1 MSQPELLKK
10 QLYQFAAHIRDPD
23 NSPSP
28 DNIEDRRMGIYRNLF
43 FNNVKDFLGNTF
55 PVLKSLYEEDAWL
68 ELARSFYAI
77 HRCQSPYFLEI
88 SREFLEYLQ
97 TEHNLR
103 DIDPPYLLELA
114 HYEWIELALSI
125 SQEKPDLLQ
134 IDTESSLLDG
144 HPVMSP
150 LAWLMTYTWPVHQI
164 SYDFRPEQ
172 PAEQV
177 VCIIVYR
184 DVDDDIQFT
193 EINPVTARLLQQLEQ
208 NDAATGADVL
218 NDIAKELAVADAWP
232 ILQSGLET
240 LEGLKQKGIILGV
253 ARS

>member
-23 NSPSP
+23 NSPLP

-43 FNNVKDFLGNTF
+43 FNNVNDFLGNTF

-68 ELARSFYAI
+68 ELVRSFYAI

-97 TEHNLR
+97 TEYSLR
-103 DIDPPYLLELA
+103 DIDPPFMFELA

-125 SQEKPDLLQ
+125 SQENPDLQQ

-150 LAWLMTYTWPVHQI
+150 LAWLMTYSWPVHQI
-164 SYDFRPEQ
+164 SPDFRPEQ
-172 PAEQV
+172 PAEQA

-184 DVDDDIQFT
+184 NADDDVQFT
-193 EINPVTARLLQQLEQ
+193 EINPVTAKLLQQLEQ
-208 NDAATGADVL
+208 NEAATGADVL
-218 NDIAKELAVADAWP
+218 NGIAEELAVADAEP
-232 ILQSGLET
+232 ILQSGLDILDE
-240 LEGLKQKGIILGV
+240 LKQKGIILGTT
-253 ARS
+253 RN